1 MELTET
7 VTSSERRYEGR
18 VVNLRV
24 DTVTLPNGKTG
35 KREVVE
41 HGGAIAALPLR
52 PDGTVLLVRQ
62 FRLPTGGT
70 LLEAPAGGIEPGED
84 PAECARRELAE
95 EIGWTAQTLTP
106 LYAAYVAPGYC
117 TEMIYGFLAE
127 DLIEAPAHADADEFV
142 ETVPMSLTDAIA
154 AIGDGRI
161 QDAKTIACL
170 TLAARLKGI

>member
-1 MELTET
+1 MELNET
-7 VTSSERRYEGR
+7 VTSSERLYEGR

-24 DTVTLPNGKTG
+24 DTVTLPNGKSG

-41 HGGAIAALPLR
+41 HSGAIAALPLE

-62 FRLPTGGT
+62 FRLPAGGV
-70 LLEAPAGGIEPGED
+70 LLEAPAGGIEAGED
-84 PAECARRELAE
+84 PAECARRELSE
-95 EIGWTAQTLTP
+95 EIGQTARTLTP

-127 DLIEAPAHADADEFV
+127 DLVPAPGHSDADEFV
-142 ETVPMSLTDAIA
+142 ETVRMPLTEALA